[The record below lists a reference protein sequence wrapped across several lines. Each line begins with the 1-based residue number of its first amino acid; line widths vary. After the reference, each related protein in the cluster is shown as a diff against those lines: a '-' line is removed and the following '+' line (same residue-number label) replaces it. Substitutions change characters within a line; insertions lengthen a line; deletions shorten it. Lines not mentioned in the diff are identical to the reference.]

1 MRLCKKAAACLL
13 AAVMAVS
20 MLTACGGDAGGGS
33 AGGGSTGGGS
43 TGGGSNPG
51 GEDTFITVPKSDE
64 IDLGDIGN
72 DDAGSKTHIVSTQSM
87 YYKYLQK
94 VEAASEAYQELLAT
108 QYDADGVAIME
119 IAQVTAKKDNWG
131 YLAMTIKEKS
141 DPEVHKLRYVL
152 KKEDSGKVYQYTT
165 FDEGSY
171 AIKATGGLNGENIF
185 DSDAAQLPQNMYKTK
200 VKVNNTEYDAET
212 YAVTV
217 GGARADAVI
226 CLDKAGNPVYI
237 IVKYNVPQEGVSM
250 SVTALKP
257 VQYNS
262 KGLCALKSNCKIYTE
277 TEHDLAKG
285 TMKLQG
291 PDNKIYL
298 VSEDWNNNNRLT
310 VTDESNAD
318 VTNQFQWLSK
328 ADT

>member
-20 MLTACGGDAGGGS
+20 MLTACGGS

-72 DDAGSKTHIVSTQSM
+72 DDAGSKTQIVSTQSM

-94 VEAASEAYQELLAT
+94 VEAASEAYQELFTT
-108 QYDADGVAIME
+108 QYDADGAAIME

-171 AIKATGGLNGENIF
+171 AIKATGGLSGENIF

-212 YAVTV
+212 YVVVTV
-217 GGARADAVI
+217 GSARADAVI

-250 SVTALKP
+250 SVMALKP

-277 TEHDLAKG
+277 TEYDLAKG

-291 PDNKIYL
+291 PDHKIYL
-298 VSEDWNNNNRLT
+298 VSEDRNNNNRLT